1 MANFA
6 VLPPEINSLLM
17 FSGVGSAPMLDAA
30 AAWQGLAAELG
41 SASSSFWALT
51 SGVAGQAWQGP
62 ASAAMAASAR
72 SYVGFLSAAAAQAQE
87 AAGGARAVAGAFE
100 TARAAIVHPLA
111 VAANRS
117 AIVQLVRSNFL
128 GLNAVA
134 IMAAEGEYEQMWAT
148 DVSAMTGY
156 HAGASAA
163 AAQLLPA
170 QNALRDFLHSLP
182 NLGIGNKGN
191 ANLGNGNTGN
201 SNLGSGNTGSGN
213 LPIPW
218 FRANSTIWASATR
231 VRRTSASGTRA
242 S

>member
-30 AAWQGLAAELG
+30 AAWQGLAADLG
-41 SASSSFWALT
+41 SASSSWALT

-100 TARAAIVHPLA
+100 TARAAIIHPLA

-128 GLNAVA
+128 GLNAPA

-148 DVSAMTGY
+148 DVSAMTGH

-182 NLGIGNKGN
+182 VV
-191 ANLGNGNTGN
+191 
-201 SNLGSGNTGSGN
+201 
-213 LPIPW
+213 PI
-218 FRANSTIWASATR
+218 
-231 VRRTSASGTRA
+231 
-242 S
+242 